1 MAGDTSRAMTLRL
14 DLACFFRFLFFSLAL
29 FVRNR
34 SLSAGESSRFFAAE
48 GKGAAT
54 RGGGAE
60 RGRGEEETWLAA
72 VERRKKLFQFF
83 FSLFLLQRE
92 KWKKKRKRR
101 PNEPSC
107 AATPCL
113 RLDRGAAAA
122 AVLRK
127 RERELEDERT
137 HAVSE
142 ERRESLL
149 LVRQEKSERFA
160 FQVLSRPPPFC
171 RRRKGTAFRSR
182 EPVKYLAEG
191 TRRLSCVARG
201 VEKRE
206 RDPRG

>member
-1 MAGDTSRAMTLRL
+1 MTAGSKGTMAGDTSRAMTLRL

-48 GKGAAT
+48 GKRAAT
-54 RGGGAE
+54 REGGGAE
-60 RGRGEEETWLAA
+60 RGRGKEETWLAA
-72 VERRKKLFQFF
+72 VERRKKTLPIL
-83 FSLFLLQRE
+83 SLERERE

-142 ERRESLL
+142 EKRESLL

-171 RRRKGTAFRSR
+171 RRRTGTAFSLQRTSEISR
-182 EPVKYLAEG
+182 
-191 TRRLSCVARG
+191 
-201 VEKRE
+201 
-206 RDPRG
+206 

>member
-1 MAGDTSRAMTLRL
+1 MTAGSKGTMAGDTSRAMTLRL

-48 GKGAAT
+48 GKRAAT
-54 RGGGAE
+54 RRGGGAE
-60 RGRGEEETWLAA
+60 RGGGR
-72 VERRKKLFQFF
+72 EREGRRRNVASSSRKKEKTLPIL
-83 FSLFLLQRE
+83 SLERERE

-171 RRRKGTAFRSR
+171 RRRKGTAFSLQRTSEISR
-182 EPVKYLAEG
+182 
-191 TRRLSCVARG
+191 
-201 VEKRE
+201 
-206 RDPRG
+206 